1 MFEST
6 RVLLTID
13 DVDDLIYSA
22 RVGDLEALKED
33 ITRLSST
40 HNCSAEDIILAAVD
54 RQPESEG
61 GTGACLL
68 HYPAANG
75 NIEIVNYLLGTLN
88 GDSKQRPSP
97 QLAKLIDLRNYSGNT
112 PLHWAAINT
121 QLECVK
127 ALVNAGADVRAK
139 NQDGHDAAFL
149 AERTEWDA
157 AREGDEES
165 NGKPR
170 KKKEVE
176 GEEFGVEVST
186 EEERQEKPLPPMSKA
201 MQVVHHLLELDSES
215 PEKTDHTAAAAAA
228 AAAEASSAVPKR
240 EAMEGVEKTA

>member
-1 MFEST
+1 MSEST
-6 RVLLTID
+6 RIPLTID
-13 DVDDLIYSA
+13 DIDDLIYSA

-33 ITRLSST
+33 ITRLGST
-40 HNCSAEDIILAAVD
+40 HNCPPADIIVAAVD

-75 NIEIVNYLLGTLN
+75 NIDIVNYLLETLN
-88 GDSKQRPSP
+88 GTSQAKPSP
-97 QLAKLIDLRNYSGNT
+97 QLSKLIDLRNYSGNT

-157 AREGDEES
+157 AREGEEKAAE
-165 NGKPR
+165 KP
-170 KKKEVE
+170 EN
-176 GEEFGVEVST
+176 EEIEVEVSA
-186 EEERQEKPLPPMSKA
+186 EENPEKPLPPMNKA
-201 MQVVHHLLELDSES
+201 MQVVHQLLDVDNERSEKKAQGS
-215 PEKTDHTAAAAAA
+215 G
-228 AAAEASSAVPKR
+228 AAESNSSATKGD
-240 EAMEGVEKTA
+240 AMEGVEKTA